1 MKQTIF
7 VKTLM
12 GIFCIPLICS
22 CVDNERDLFQEPEK
36 IPKEQ
41 FFDFD
46 MNQSL
51 ALDIDYGFKEEYT
64 VLFEI
69 YDQDPI
75 EVNDKD
81 GSWKKKEVEPFYR
94 AATDKHGKFSEDG
107 ISIPADISEVW
118 LSSDY
123 LGTASPVKLTINA
136 DHRISF
142 NQNDYV
148 KSLLEKAS
156 TPISRGATA
165 NQHKY
170 LDVWTLLP
178 GMDWDDN
185 GRPNNLS
192 KEKNIPPA
200 DVLYNIKSIFDKAGG
215 RNIHDNYPEFF
226 NGDMIS
232 DIPITKD
239 TEVSLVFVNSS
250 AA

>member
-7 VKTLM
+7 VKTLI
-12 GIFCIPLICS
+12 GIFCIALIS
-22 CVDNERDLFQEPEK
+22 SFGQNDRDLFQEPEK

-107 ISIPADISEVW
+107 ISIPADI
-118 LSSDY
+118 
-123 LGTASPVKLTINA
+123 
-136 DHRISF
+136 
-142 NQNDYV
+142 
-148 KSLLEKAS
+148 
-156 TPISRGATA
+156 
-165 NQHKY
+165 
-170 LDVWTLLP
+170 
-178 GMDWDDN
+178 
-185 GRPNNLS
+185 
-192 KEKNIPPA
+192 
-200 DVLYNIKSIFDKAGG
+200 
-215 RNIHDNYPEFF
+215 
-226 NGDMIS
+226 
-232 DIPITKD
+232 
-239 TEVSLVFVNSS
+239 
-250 AA
+250 

>member
-75 EVNDKD
+75 EVNDKEQ
-81 GSWKKKEVEPFYR
+81 SPLQAHCPARR
-94 AATDKHGKFSEDG
+94 ASRVT
-107 ISIPADISEVW
+107 PRC
-118 LSSDY
+118 
-123 LGTASPVKLTINA
+123 AS
-136 DHRISF
+136 
-142 NQNDYV
+142 Q
-148 KSLLEKAS
+148 
-156 TPISRGATA
+156 
-165 NQHKY
+165 
-170 LDVWTLLP
+170 
-178 GMDWDDN
+178 
-185 GRPNNLS
+185 
-192 KEKNIPPA
+192 
-200 DVLYNIKSIFDKAGG
+200 
-215 RNIHDNYPEFF
+215 
-226 NGDMIS
+226 
-232 DIPITKD
+232 
-239 TEVSLVFVNSS
+239 
-250 AA
+250 

>member
-51 ALDIDYGFKEEYT
+51 ALDIDYGFKEDYT

-94 AATDKHGKFSEDG
+94 AATDKHGKFSENG

-142 NQNDYV
+142 NQNDAYLLNTIILPAPCFRRSC
-148 KSLLEKAS
+148 KSMILFSES
-156 TPISRGATA
+156 T
-165 NQHKY
+165 
-170 LDVWTLLP
+170 
-178 GMDWDDN
+178 
-185 GRPNNLS
+185 
-192 KEKNIPPA
+192 
-200 DVLYNIKSIFDKAGG
+200 F
-215 RNIHDNYPEFF
+215 IHF
-226 NGDMIS
+226 
-232 DIPITKD
+232 
-239 TEVSLVFVNSS
+239 
-250 AA
+250 